1 MIYFESLWNVVLHL
15 TLQIFK
21 NINVFHC
28 FHQQAGGDLKGDL
41 GAGLIRVHEVVT
53 HPAVSFQKEVDAFLD
68 VVLELIDAREIKEF
82 AEAEIPS
89 EIPFCLAIQVMNIIP
104 ISLSEIWIKEISQH
118 EKSKVEC
125 LLWIFL
131 CLNGFCIIS
140 L

>member
-28 FHQQAGGDLKGDL
+28 FHQQAGGDLKGEL
-41 GAGLIRVHEVVT
+41 GVGLIKWGCDPPSSQLPEGSRCLLGCCPGT
-53 HPAVSFQKEVDAFLD
+53 Y
-68 VVLELIDAREIKEF
+68 DAREIKEF

-118 EKSKVEC
+118 EKSKVER